1 MESDESSPPDRLRQL
16 PSWLLIRL
24 SQPANRLVADA
35 LGAPG
40 ARADFAVLASLVEF
54 GAMSQAD
61 LGRRLSADRSDMAAY
76 VARLDGKQL
85 VVRATD
91 PGDRRRNTVAVTAR
105 GRRRLAAMHRRVER
119 AQDELLA
126 PLSAARRAEFLAVL
140 QELVEFHRLA

>member
-1 MESDESSPPDRLRQL
+1 MEPDDSSPPDRLRQL

-54 GAMSQAD
+54 GPMSQAD

-76 VARLDGKQL
+76 VARLAGEQL

-119 AQDELLA
+119 AQDDLLA

-140 QELVEFHRLA
+140 QELVEHHRLA